1 MTRKPTF
8 EERRARLDRAGSWLR
23 SERERRGWTGAEFA
37 RRLDVQQVRVS
48 AYERGQYEVPVE
60 TARKIAK
67 VFEVTEWEVWRGLQL
82 PLPRELDDEEAIA
95 RALELAPEVIEKV
108 TGLKSTN
115 ASRVSRRSASRQP
128 RDVRPGEKR
137 RNTDHDEESAV

>member
-1 MTRKPTF
+1 MGRESVRERKDRL
-8 EERRARLDRAGSWLR
+8 ERGGEWLR
-23 SERERRGWTGAEFA
+23 AQRQARDWTQAEFA
-37 RRLDVQQVRVS
+37 SRLQLAQSKVS
-48 AYERGQYEVPVE
+48 AYESGRYEVDVSI
-60 TARKIAK
+60 ARDIAR
-67 VFEVTEWEVWRGLQL
+67 VLGVTEWEVWRGLQL

-128 RDVRPGEKR
+128 RDVRPGEK
-137 RNTDHDEESAV
+137 

>member
-1 MTRKPTF
+1 MGRESVRERKDRL
-8 EERRARLDRAGSWLR
+8 ERGGEWLR
-23 SERERRGWTGAEFA
+23 AQRQARDWTQAEFA
-37 RRLDVQQVRVS
+37 SRLQLAQSKVS
-48 AYERGQYEVPVE
+48 AYESGRYEVDVSI
-60 TARKIAK
+60 ARDIAR
-67 VFEVTEWEVWRGLQL
+67 VLGVTEWEVWRGLQL

-137 RNTDHDEESAV
+137 RNTDHGEESAV